1 MDLVDYDKPFRS
13 WGQSLLSTP
22 VQAPYVVD
30 FFGENYFIMDD
41 QYILIS
47 DGERILGMYKEED
60 RGLKNNLKDQNLPE
74 MNPLNE
80 KLMMFIQDY
89 MNRITSGEMSYK
101 EGSANTI
108 AK

>member
-1 MDLVDYDKPFRS
+1 
-13 WGQSLLSTP
+13 
-22 VQAPYVVD
+22 
-30 FFGENYFIMDD
+30 MDD
-41 QYILIS
+41 QYILVS

-74 MNPLNE
+74 MNHLNE

-101 EGSANTI
+101 EGSGNTI